1 MRSEQIRIEVINSL
15 ETILQAERC
24 PKHLIVRTYVLNIKN
39 QGKIVTKPQTRI
51 SASAFR
57 VSFPLLTPNFAA
69 RKGLAIGS
77 TISPPTISPPTV
89 SNGSPDEQQGRLAGI
104 CQSNRW
110 LTLLVWR
117 RGLSLVSFLPIH
129 MIFANSNVA
138 CFVVERFHTDFP

>member
-1 MRSEQIRIEVINSL
+1 MRSEQIRVEVINFL
-15 ETILQAERC
+15 ETILLDERY

-39 QGKIVTKPQTRI
+39 QGEIVTKPQTRI
-51 SASAFR
+51 PASAFR
-57 VSFPLLTPNFAA
+57 VSFLLLTPNFAA

-77 TISPPTISPPTV
+77 TISPPTV

-117 RGLSLVSFLPIH
+117 RGLSLVSFLTIH